1 MFLRIIKNFLIF
13 SLLLIILLITINF
26 YNYFRIKPS
35 VSEIKSINNLI
46 SNSIIIDT
54 NDIKIIQNLI
64 IDSIKHF
71 SNNNG
76 REINIDSIIV
86 NKEGSCFDRSLLL
99 QKILIMNNFKIRPIY
114 LYKVNIDD
122 NSLIKFFS
130 KKLPSHNT
138 FEVFIN
144 KKWYLIRTNE
154 KIKNFETLESYIKDK
169 KLKYNINYRYIKFL
183 NNRNGAF
190 VYPSF
195 IPDIY
200 GFF

>member
-1 MFLRIIKNFLIF
+1 MFLRIIKKTLIF

-35 VSEIKSINNLI
+35 VSEIKNINNLI
-46 SNSIIIDT
+46 SNSIITDT

-99 QKILIMNNFKIRPIY
+99 QKILIMNKFNIRPIY
-114 LYKVNIDD
+114 LYKINIDD
-122 NSLIKFFS
+122 NSFIKFFS

-183 NNRNGAF
+183 NNRNGTF
-190 VYPSF
+190 IYPSF